1 MSKIFRSKWMW
12 LAIGAIAV
20 YMGYDKI
27 KPEVEKLTAKL
38 KGGNA

>member
-1 MSKIFRSKWMW
+1 MSKFLRSKWMW
-12 LAIGAIAV
+12 AVIGAIVV